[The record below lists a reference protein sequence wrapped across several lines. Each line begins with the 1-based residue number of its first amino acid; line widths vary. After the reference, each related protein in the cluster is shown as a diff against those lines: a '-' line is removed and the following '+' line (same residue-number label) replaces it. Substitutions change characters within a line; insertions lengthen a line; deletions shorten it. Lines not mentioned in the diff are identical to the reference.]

1 MNLHD
6 RDIKKA
12 AKEEGIAI
20 GIEKG
25 AQQKAVEDA
34 RSFYANGASIELIAK
49 SLNMTFEQVEEI
61 INGKVP
67 AVIQA

>member
-25 AQQKAVEDA
+25 AQQKAVEAAVTIVKKYNAKPEDA
-34 RSFYANGASIELIAK
+34 ARDMNAPLDKVLEALA
-49 SLNMTFEQVEEI
+49 VES
-61 INGKVP
+61 V
-67 AVIQA
+67 